1 MKRFAAVTT
10 LSLALGLSSL
20 SYASDF
26 MKLYTR
32 PSAENGIST
41 EIKAGSVEKDAMS
54 FYTSPKKVVSI
65 TSSQAT
71 GRQAEEELF
80 SVFGVQVSS
89 R

>member
-10 LSLALGLSSL
+10 IGLALGFSSL

-26 MKLYTR
+26 MRLYTR
-32 PSAENGIST
+32 PVSNNEVKT

-54 FYTSPKKVVSI
+54 FYTSPKKVVST

-71 GRQAEEELF
+71 GRQAEEERF
-80 SVFGVQVSS
+80 SVFGVQVSL